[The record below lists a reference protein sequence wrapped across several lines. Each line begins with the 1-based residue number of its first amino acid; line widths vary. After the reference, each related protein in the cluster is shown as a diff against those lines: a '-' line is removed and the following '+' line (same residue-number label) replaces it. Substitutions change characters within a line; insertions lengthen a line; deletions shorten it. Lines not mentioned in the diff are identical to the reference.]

1 MVLVFCIPY
10 NHTSILQT
18 KFSHRE
24 RHEARRIGLET
35 IPLDQ
40 DIEGGHG
47 EREPRLKI
55 GPYAVHDSLEMAD
68 ERQHGEHRLD
78 EQAVLP
84 LATQTE
90 FAPDNPPMVGEA
102 FAADL
107 LGTAAFA
114 HRVDQLDAVGVDDPE
129 HGRGG

>member
-1 MVLVFCIPY
+1 MVLVFCILY

-55 GPYAVHDSLEMAD
+55 GPYAVHDSLEGYFCPSRRKGKMSLAGARDSRSAGYAD
-68 ERQHGEHRLD
+68 SCRR
-78 EQAVLP
+78 
-84 LATQTE
+84 
-90 FAPDNPPMVGEA
+90 
-102 FAADL
+102 
-107 LGTAAFA
+107 
-114 HRVDQLDAVGVDDPE
+114 
-129 HGRGG
+129 